1 MPKSRNKRK
10 NKERNI
16 AIKKQQMNIKN
27 KRIREARN
35 NGIYDDLFYIE
46 TRNFKGWL

>member
-16 AIKKQQMNIKN
+16 AIKKQQMNIEN
-27 KRIREARN
+27 KRIRESRN
-35 NGIYDDLFYIE
+35 SSYDDPFYIE